1 MRGTESGS
9 ATEAAAGGEASA
21 GDAAASFEL
30 YIRMLREAVTDGRG
44 CRRGCRWRRRRVG
57 LGVGGY
63 STTEVGVEVEAGEVE
78 QNKKMISVLTP
89 DCD

>member
-30 YIRMLREAVTDGRG
+30 YIRMLREAVTDGW
-44 CRRGCRWRRRRVG
+44 GCRWRWRRVG

>member
-1 MRGTESGS
+1 MGVEVEAEES
-9 ATEAAAGGEASA
+9 
-21 GDAAASFEL
+21 
-30 YIRMLREAVTDGRG
+30 
-44 CRRGCRWRRRRVG
+44 
-57 LGVGGY
+57 GVGGY